1 MPLVKF
7 FVYFIALLFISC
19 NQYASFSQSNNEIT
33 LLDSARKTFVLTY
46 PDIEPPGDNYK
57 PPKKLYSIKAPQIA
71 EWTKTAGKDEH
82 IILSGYN
89 LQNSDFEIYSNEGVN
104 QANIQYRDNEK
115 AIITVDISLK
125 RWSQLLVW
133 PKNLYGYGK
142 PIAINKAEIWWAGPE
157 ISRIN
162 DVVSIYGRNLTNNND
177 TLISYVY
184 LRSIKSNNTIRVKI
198 KKANPYKVDF
208 VVPDVLQGIY
218 ELWIHNGHGG
228 KWGWSDPILISIEKP
243 INWDN
248 KIFSFNV
255 QTQNPSSL
263 QNIIDQASEYA
274 FKNKTFATVK
284 ISEGTLYISEPI
296 VHKSRVQ
303 IKGVRNRTLIKC
315 ASEFENKNG
324 MIQSANSEYI
334 SLNDL
339 TIDASGKAD
348 FLNGIINYREKNN
361 FIWLNNVSIISR
373 GEKAFDFHNSAFI
386 FIKGGKVTGGGLGKE
401 NFFGTARQVLID
413 NVIFKMS
420 DLALMALK
428 FQGGSCISITNSSCF
443 NLGEKRSEKGMGRFI
458 VIDGSWGYTS
468 NIYIGHNITAGLES
482 IKEVDD
488 NMGEQILWEGHYG
501 RWKGP
506 VKKASSNTLELSDLT
521 LDGTSFAVTIV
532 KGKGFGQTRKIQKNE
547 SDILTIKNAWN
558 VIPDSTSW
566 AQIGAWNEKSVVYK
580 NNFDGTKRVVT
591 QEEHSASAAIEAYG
605 GVFDLI
611 VDGNK
616 IRSTRYGIR
625 NFVTMEGQNV
635 DASSSKG
642 KTVDPHYFHLYQNN
656 LINNCRWGITQ
667 TSLHSENNGI
677 GIFGCIYRNNKVSNS
692 IVSDVVNEVDKK
704 AQATINTN
712 VFEYNELTVP
722 PTIGGLHQIFYK
734 NAKKK

>member
-1 MPLVKF
+1 V
-7 FVYFIALLFISC
+7 
-19 NQYASFSQSNNEIT
+19 
-33 LLDSARKTFVLTY
+33 LDSARKAFVLTY
-46 PDIEPPGDNYK
+46 PEMEPPGDSYK
-57 PPKKLYSIKAPQIA
+57 PPQSSYSANAPQIA
-71 EWTKTAGKDEH
+71 EWTKTAGKDESV
-82 IILSGYN
+82 ILSGYN
-89 LQNSDFEIYSNEGVN
+89 LRHSDFEIYSDEGIN
-104 QANIQYRDNEK
+104 QANVQYRDNEK
-115 AIITVDISLK
+115 AIITINKSFK
-125 RWSQLLVW
+125 KWSQFLIW
-133 PKNLYGYGK
+133 PKDVQGYGK
-142 PIAINKAEIWWAGPE
+142 PVAVNKTEIWWVGPE
-157 ISRIN
+157 ISRIGEN
-162 DVVSIYGRNLTNNND
+162 VSIYGRNLTNNND

-184 LRSIKSNNTIRVKI
+184 LRLIKSKKTIRVKI
-198 KKANPYKVDF
+198 NKANPYKVDF

-218 ELWIHNGHGG
+218 ELWVHNGHGG

-243 INWDN
+243 INWD
-248 KIFSFNV
+248 KEIFSFNV

-263 QNIIDQASEYA
+263 QNIIDKASEYA
-274 FKNKTFATVK
+274 LKNKTFATVK
-284 ISEGTLYISEPI
+284 LSEGTLYVSTPI

-315 ASEFENKNG
+315 AFEFENKNG

-334 SLNDL
+334 SLSDL
-339 TIDASGKAD
+339 KIDASGKTD
-348 FLNGIINYREKNN
+348 FVNGVINYREKNN
-361 FIWLNNVSIISR
+361 FIWLNNVTIISR
-373 GEKAFDFHNSAFI
+373 GEKSFDFHNSAFI
-386 FIKGGKVTGGGLGKE
+386 FIKGGEVTGGGLGKE
-401 NFFGTARQVLID
+401 NFFGTARQVFID

-428 FQGGSCISITNSSCF
+428 FQGGSCISVSNSSCF
-443 NLGEKRSEKGMGRFI
+443 NLGEKKNEKGMGRFI

-468 NIYIGHNITAGLES
+468 HIYIGHNTTVGLEPV
-482 IKEVDD
+482 KEVDD

-506 VKKASSNTLELSDLT
+506 IQKASANTLELSDLT
-521 LDGTSFAVTIV
+521 LESTSFGVTIV
-532 KGKGFGQTRKIQKNE
+532 KGKGFGQTRKILKNE
-547 SDILTIKNAWN
+547 LGILTVKDAWN

-580 NNFDGTKRVVT
+580 NNFNGTRRVVT
-591 QEEHSASAAIEAYG
+591 QEEHSASAAVEAYG

-616 IRSTRYGIR
+616 INSTRYGIR

-635 DASSSKG
+635 DAPSSKG

-667 TSLHSENNGI
+667 TSLHSENDGI

-692 IVSDVVNEVDKK
+692 IISDVVNEVDKK
-704 AQATINTN
+704 AYATINTN
-712 VFEYNELTVP
+712 VFEHNELKIP
-722 PTIGGLHQIFYK
+722 AKMGGLHQIFYK

>member
-1 MPLVKF
+1 
-7 FVYFIALLFISC
+7 LLFISC
-19 NQYASFSQSNNEIT
+19 NEYASFSQSNNEIN
-33 LLDSARKTFVLTY
+33 LLDNARKTFSLTY

-57 PPKKLYSIKAPQIA
+57 PPKNSYSVKAPQIA
-71 EWTKTAGKDEH
+71 EWTKTAGEDEN

-89 LQNSDFEIYSNEGVN
+89 LQHSDFEIYSNEGIN
-104 QANIQYRDNEK
+104 QANVQYRDNEK
-115 AIITVDISLK
+115 AIITINKSFK
-125 RWSQLLVW
+125 KWSQFLIW
-133 PKNLYGYGK
+133 PKDVHGYGK
-142 PIAINKAEIWWAGPE
+142 PVAVNKTEVWWVGPE

-162 DVVSIYGRNLTNNND
+162 DVVSIYGRNLTHNND

-184 LRSIKSNNTIRVKI
+184 LRSIKSKKTMRVKI
-198 KKANPYKVDF
+198 NKANPYKVDF

-218 ELWIHNGHGG
+218 ELWVHNGHGG

-243 INWDN
+243 INWGN
-248 KIFSFNV
+248 EIFSFNV
-255 QTQNPSSL
+255 QTQSPSSL
-263 QNIIDQASEYA
+263 QNIIDKASEYA

-284 ISEGTLYISEPI
+284 LSEGTLYISTSI
-296 VHKSRVQ
+296 KHKSRVQ
-303 IKGVRNRTLIKC
+303 IKGVRNRTVIKC

-334 SLNDL
+334 SLSDL
-339 TIDASGKAD
+339 TIDASGKTD
-348 FLNGIINYREKNN
+348 FVNGVINYREKNN

-373 GEKAFDFHNSAFI
+373 GEKSFDFHNSAFI
-386 FIKGGKVTGGGLGKE
+386 FIIGGEVTGGGLGKE

-443 NLGEKRSEKGMGRFI
+443 NLGEKRNEKGMGRFI

-468 NIYIGHNITAGLES
+468 NIYIGQNITAGLES

-506 VKKASSNTLELSDLT
+506 VQKASSNTLELSDLT
-521 LDGTSFAVTIV
+521 LDGTSFGVTIV
-532 KGKGFGQTRKIQKNE
+532 KGKGFGQTRKILKNE
-547 SDILTIKNAWN
+547 LGILTIKDVLN

-580 NNFDGTKRVVT
+580 NSFYGTRRVVT
-591 QEEHSASAAIEAYG
+591 QEEHSASAAVEAYG

-616 IRSTRYGIR
+616 ISYTRYGIR

-667 TSLHSENNGI
+667 TSLHSENDGI

-692 IVSDVVNEVDKK
+692 IISDVVNEVDKK
-704 AQATINTN
+704 AYGTINTN
-712 VFEYNELTVP
+712 VFEHNELQIP
-722 PTIGGLHQIFYK
+722 AAMGGLHQIFYK